1 MSVILETERLV
12 LRSPTASDASAI
24 AAGVGDWQVARNLA
38 RVPHPYTQSDA
49 EAFVARLGVTKDL
62 VLGITLKCG
71 AAYIGGCGA
80 HAQGDGVYEI
90 GYWLARPYWGFGYAS
105 EAARVVVRYAFE
117 ELGATY
123 LTAGWF
129 DDNPNSGRVLQ
140 KLGFLAAGVSL
151 RDCLARHERI
161 FCHDMILEPA
171 MLSTPISAALG
182 ERRCRQP

>member
-1 MSVILETERLV
+1 MSLILETERLV
-12 LRSPTASDASAI
+12 LRSPTASDAGAI
-24 AAGVGDWQVARNLA
+24 VAGVGDFEVARNLA
-38 RVPHPYTQSDA
+38 RVPHPYTQDDA
-49 EAFVARLGVTKDL
+49 EAFLARVGVTTDL
-62 VLGITLKCG
+62 VLGITLKSG

-80 HAQGDGVYEI
+80 HACGDGAYEI

-105 EAARVVVRYAFE
+105 EAARAVVSYAFR

-140 KLGFLAAGVSL
+140 KLGFLPAGVSL
-151 RDCLARHERI
+151 RDCLARHARI

-171 MLSTPISAALG
+171 MARAPLGAAPV
-182 ERRCRQP
+182 ERRCLRP

>member
-1 MSVILETERLV
+1 MSPILETERLV
-12 LRSPTASDASAI
+12 LRSPTLSDATAI
-24 AAGVGDWQVARNLA
+24 AAGVGDWQVAKNLA

-49 EAFVARLGVTKDL
+49 EALLARVGVTADL

-80 HAQGDGVYEI
+80 HACADGAYEI

-105 EAARVVVRYAFE
+105 EAARAVVNYAFE
-117 ELGATY
+117 VLRATD
-123 LTAGWF
+123 LKAGWF

-140 KLGFLAAGVSL
+140 KLGFVPAGVSL
-151 RDCLARHERI
+151 RDCLARRERI

-171 MLSTPISAALG
+171 MLTAPIGVSPV
-182 ERRCRQP
+182 ERRSLQP

>member
-1 MSVILETERLV
+1 MSLILETERLV
-12 LRSPTASDASAI
+12 LRSPTISDATAI

-38 RVPHPYTQSDA
+38 SVPHPYTQSDA
-49 EAFVARLGVTKDL
+49 EAFLARVGVSADL

-80 HAQGDGVYEI
+80 HAREDGAYEI

-105 EAARVVVRYAFE
+105 ETARAVVSYAFE
-117 ELGATY
+117 VLGATY

-140 KLGFLAAGVSL
+140 KLGFLPAGVSL

-171 MLSTPISAALG
+171 MLTAPIDAALV
-182 ERRCRQP
+182 ERGSVQP

>member
-1 MSVILETERLV
+1 MSLILETERLV
-12 LRSPTASDASAI
+12 LRSPTASDAAAI
-24 AAGVGDWQVARNLA
+24 VAGVGDFEVARNLA
-38 RVPHPYTQSDA
+38 RVPHPYTQNDA
-49 EAFVARLGVTKDL
+49 EAFLARAGVTTDL
-62 VLGITLKCG
+62 VLGITLKSG

-80 HAQGDGVYEI
+80 HACGDGAYEI

-105 EAARVVVRYAFE
+105 EAARAVVSYVFD

-140 KLGFLAAGVSL
+140 KLGFMPAGVSR
-151 RDCLARHERI
+151 RDCLARRERI

-171 MLSTPISAALG
+171 RVETSICAPLV
-182 ERRCRQP
+182 ERRCLQP

>member
-1 MSVILETERLV
+1 MSLILETERLV
-12 LRSPTASDASAI
+12 LRSPTASDARAI
-24 AAGVGDWQVARNLA
+24 VAGVGDFEVARNLA

-49 EAFVARLGVTKDL
+49 EAFLARVGVTADL
-62 VLGITLKCG
+62 VLGITLKSG

-80 HAQGDGVYEI
+80 HACEDGAYEI

-105 EAARVVVRYAFE
+105 EAARAVVHYAFE
-117 ELGATY
+117 ALGATY

-140 KLGFLAAGVSL
+140 KLGFLPAGVSL
-151 RDCLARHERI
+151 RDCLARRERI

-171 MLSTPISAALG
+171 MASAPIGASLA
-182 ERRCRQP
+182 ERRCLRP